1 MSLRVARVTVTHNAK
16 EPAMPDDHAPSPYL
30 TLAEAAAFLRL
41 APRTLD
47 NMRQRGTGPLYGK
60 HGGRV
65 RYHHD
70 DLVAWADSTRRRTT
84 TEKNPTST
92 HDDRSYSCQ
101 SAQSQGPA
109 GRSLVARNP
118 VDPGS

>member
-1 MSLRVARVTVTHNAK
+1 
-16 EPAMPDDHAPSPYL
+16 MPNDPSPSPYF

-84 TEKNPTST
+84 TEKKPTSRC
-92 HDDRSYSCQ
+92 DDRNDS
-101 SAQSQGPA
+101 
-109 GRSLVARNP
+109 
-118 VDPGS
+118 

>member
-1 MSLRVARVTVTHNAK
+1 
-16 EPAMPDDHAPSPYL
+16 MPIDPSPSPYFTL
-30 TLAEAAAFLRL
+30 TEAAAFLRL

-70 DLVAWADSTRRRTT
+70 ELVAWADSTRRRTT
-84 TEKNPTST
+84 TERKPTSRC
-92 HDDRSYSCQ
+92 DDRNASCQ
-101 SAQSQGPA
+101 TAQSQGPTGCNLDA
-109 GRSLVARNP
+109 LNP
-118 VDPGS
+118 VDPGG